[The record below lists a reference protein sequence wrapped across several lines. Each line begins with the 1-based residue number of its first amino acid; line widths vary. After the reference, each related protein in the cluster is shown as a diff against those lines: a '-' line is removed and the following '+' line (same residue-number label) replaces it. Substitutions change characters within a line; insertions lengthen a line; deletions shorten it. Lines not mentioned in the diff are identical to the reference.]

1 MIFGLVESVEQLRAK
16 NEVLTAKV
24 DELRREVDQQAGQV
38 MVLMQFVRSAL
49 DDRVEKRAAAATHAV
64 LTDYD
69 ASGAPSVRIHADRID
84 QVDHG
89 PEVALSNVRV
99 DYQSPNGQS
108 WVMLGDTGH
117 LESGGKIVDV
127 AGNVKLTEVSTDQAA
142 PAVMHTDT
150 LRYDVANGI
159 ASTQSD
165 VRIDFGP
172 HALTARGLI
181 ANLKDRTMRLESK
194 VNGRFQP

>member
-1 MIFGLVESVEQLRAK
+1 MAFRLFTLLAVIALGISTWILSSPSHRPVQGGPAASSLPGYYLK
-16 NEVLTAKV
+16 N
-24 DELRREVDQQAGQV
+24 
-38 MVLMQFVRSAL
+38 
-49 DDRVEKRAAAATHAV
+49 AV

-69 ASGAPSVRIHADRID
+69 ANGAPSIRIQADRID

-89 PEVALSNVRV
+89 PEVALYNVRV
-99 DYQSPNGQS
+99 DYQSPSGQS

-117 LESGGKIVDV
+117 VESGGKIVDV
-127 AGNVKLTEVSTDQAA
+127 AGNVKLTEVSADQAGA
-142 PAVMHTDT
+142 AVMHTDT

-159 ASTQSD
+159 ATTQSD

>member
-1 MIFGLVESVEQLRAK
+1 M
-16 NEVLTAKV
+16 
-24 DELRREVDQQAGQV
+24 
-38 MVLMQFVRSAL
+38 AL
-49 DDRVEKRAAAATHAV
+49 
-64 LTDYD
+64 Y
-69 ASGAPSVRIHADRID
+69 
-84 QVDHG
+84 
-89 PEVALSNVRV
+89 NVRV
-99 DYQSPNGQS
+99 DYQSPSGQS

-117 LESGGKIVDV
+117 VEPGGKIVDV
-127 AGNVKLTEVSTDQAA
+127 AGNVRLTESLHRAGG

-150 LRYDVANGI
+150 LRYDVPNGI

-181 ANLKDRTMRLESK
+181 ANLKERTMRLESK

>member
-1 MIFGLVESVEQLRAK
+1 MAFRLFTLLAVIALGVSTWILSSPSHRPAQSGPATSTLPGYYLK
-16 NEVLTAKV
+16 NA
-24 DELRREVDQQAGQV
+24 V
-38 MVLMQFVRSAL
+38 M
-49 DDRVEKRAAAATHAV
+49 
-64 LTDYD
+64 TDYD
-69 ASGAPSVRIHADRID
+69 ANGAPSIRIHADRID

-89 PEVALSNVRV
+89 PEVALYNVRV
-99 DYQSPNGQS
+99 DYQSPSGQS

-117 LESGGKIVDV
+117 VESGGKIVDV
-127 AGNVKLTEVSTDQAA
+127 AGNVKLTEAAADQTA

-150 LRYDVANGI
+150 LRYDVANAI
-159 ASTQSD
+159 ATTQSD

-172 HALTARGLI
+172 HALTARGLV

>member
-1 MIFGLVESVEQLRAK
+1 MAFRLFTLFAVIALGVSTWILSSPSHRPVLSGPAASTLPGYYLK
-16 NEVLTAKV
+16 N
-24 DELRREVDQQAGQV
+24 
-38 MVLMQFVRSAL
+38 
-49 DDRVEKRAAAATHAV
+49 AV

-69 ASGAPSVRIHADRID
+69 ANGAPSIRIHADRID

-99 DYQSPNGQS
+99 DYQSPSGQS

-117 LESGGKIVDV
+117 VETGGKILDV

-159 ASTQSD
+159 ATTQSD

-172 HALTARGLI
+172 HALNGRGLI
-181 ANLKDRTMRLESK
+181 ANLKDRTLRLESK